1 MTKLK
6 TSMFYAY
13 HDSYGWT
20 IGRTWNA
27 GLDAL
32 FAVERGP
39 RTFATRADAEVF
51 IQSICQ

>member
-1 MTKLK
+1 MTNLK
-6 TSMFYAY
+6 ASMFYCY
-13 HDSYGWT
+13 QDQYGWT
-20 IGRTWNA
+20 IGRAWNA

-39 RTFATRADAEVF
+39 RTFATRSDAEAF